1 MNISNAP
8 TVDTTLTTKGQV
20 TIPTDIRQHL
30 GLKPKDKVRFVVAA
44 DGSVLISSA
53 PSRIEALFG
62 AVKPLMPA
70 KDDATLRR
78 DFEEGVAAETMRR
91 G

>member
-1 MNISNAP
+1 MNISNTP
-8 TVDTTLTTKGQV
+8 TQDTTLTTKGQV

-30 GLKPKDKVRFVVAA
+30 GLKPKDKVRFVVAS
-44 DGSVLISSA
+44 DGSVRISPA
-53 PSRIEALFG
+53 PSRIDALFG
-62 AVKPLMPA
+62 TVKPLVPA
-70 KDDATLRR
+70 QNDAALRR